1 MMRSKYAAPDT
12 KTYAELLFEYR
23 GKEYRVKRNPEY
35 TRQSLRQSRSGMTTE
50 KADAELIYPDGSTVS
65 GSSAVTKA
73 VTALI
78 GLDREQYIQVA
89 MLSQGEF
96 LKLLFAS
103 TQERST
109 VFRSIFRTE
118 NYLIL
123 QKRIK
128 DDLDAADRECSDCEK
143 GIDQYISGLSCKP
156 DSSYAQILSDI
167 RSEPRLFRTEEIC
180 EAIKKITEEDKAAKS
195 ETEKSLEK
203 IDKAIEETGVRLGK
217 AELRNKAAAQLAE
230 TEQLLK
236 KRLEDLSPYEEKFK
250 SAKAEYESCDDI
262 SAEISREKERLAD
275 YAELKK
281 TGAERDA
288 RQKLSERLNAETAA
302 AKKHSASLSDTLA
315 KYRSEAESLGS
326 AGENRQKLENTKSM
340 LNDRAAAL
348 SRLMTD
354 MRSLASMKGSLSEAQ
369 QSYVNAAQYSEQAQ
383 TRYAELEKLFLDE
396 QAGVLAAALKQGEKC
411 PVCGSTDHP
420 SPAVM
425 HKNAPSEQEL
435 KKAKLTAESAQT
447 KAADL
452 SRIAGEIKGRYEAL
466 NEAIKESSEKI
477 LGKLP
482 AKQIVPVLKEA
493 ADKTAAEIK
502 LTDEN
507 IAAEARRAKRKA
519 ELEKA
524 IPATEEELRRNDSAI
539 AENEKLCAA
548 ADAEIK
554 ALSASIEKI
563 TSALKFSS
571 EEEAATNINALE
583 KKKKSIQD
591 NYTASQAALDSC
603 KKAVHELTSSAE
615 TLKEQLKASENI
627 DLEEINEQ
635 RQQLFNEK
643 KTLTAENLETSSRLA
658 ANTSALKGI
667 AARSEKLAKSEER
680 YKWIKALYDTA
691 GGTISGKE
699 KITLETYIQTA
710 YFKKI
715 VDRANLRFMVMTDG
729 QYELK
734 RSTDDSNRQSKTGLE
749 LDVIDHYNGSVRSV
763 KTLSGGEA
771 FMASLSLALGLS
783 DEIQSS
789 AGGIQLDTMFVDEGF
804 GSLDEEALNQAVNAL
819 CRLSQNGRSVGIISH
834 VSELKDR
841 IDRQIIVTKDK
852 KAGCSHVK
860 VVC

>member
-288 RQKLSERLNAETAA
+288 RQKLSEHLNAETAA

-326 AGENRQKLENTKSM
+326 AGENRQKLENTRSM

-482 AKQIVPVLKEA
+482 AKQIVPALKEA

-507 IAAEARRAKRKA
+507 IAAE
-519 ELEKA
+519 
-524 IPATEEELRRNDSAI
+524 
-539 AENEKLCAA
+539 
-548 ADAEIK
+548 AEIK

-571 EEEAATNINALE
+571 EEEAAANINALE

-635 RQQLFNEK
+635 RHQLFNEK

>member
-35 TRQSLRQSRSGMTTE
+35 TRQSLRQSKSGMTTE

-180 EAIKKITEEDKAAKS
+180 EAIKKITEEDRAAKS

-383 TRYAELEKLFLDE
+383 THYAELEKLFLDE
-396 QAGVLAAALKQGEKC
+396 QAGVLAASLKQGEKC

-524 IPATEEELRRNDSAI
+524 IPAAEEELRRNDSAI

-571 EEEAATNINALE
+571 EEEAAANINALE

-627 DLEEINEQ
+627 DIEEINEQ

-658 ANTSALKGI
+658 SNTSALKGI

>member
-35 TRQSLRQSRSGMTTE
+35 TRQSLRQSKSGMTTE

-236 KRLEDLSPYEEKFK
+236 KRLEDLPPYEEKFK

-302 AKKHSASLSDTLA
+302 AKKHSAALSDTLA

-482 AKQIVPVLKEA
+482 AKQIVPALKEA

-507 IAAEARRAKRKA
+507 IATEARRAKRKA

-524 IPATEEELRRNDSAI
+524 IPAAEEELRRNDSAI

-548 ADAEIK
+548 ANAEIK
-554 ALSASIEKI
+554 ALSTSIEKI

-571 EEEAATNINALE
+571 EEEAAANINALE

-635 RQQLFNEK
+635 RQQLFSEK
-643 KTLTAENLETSSRLA
+643 KTLTAENLKTSSRLA
-658 ANTSALKGI
+658 SNTSALKGI

-680 YKWIKALYDTA
+680 YKCIKALYDTA

-710 YFKKI
+710 YFKKT

>member
-35 TRQSLRQSRSGMTTE
+35 TRQSLRQSKSGMTTE

-203 IDKAIEETGVRLGK
+203 LDKAIEETGVRLGK

-288 RQKLSERLNAETAA
+288 RQKLSEHLNAETAA
-302 AKKHSASLSDTLA
+302 AKKHSTSLSDTLA

-411 PVCGSTDHP
+411 PVCGSPDPP

-425 HKNAPSEQEL
+425 HKTAPSEQEL

-524 IPATEEELRRNDSAI
+524 IPAAEEELRRNDSAI

-571 EEEAATNINALE
+571 EEEAAANINALE

-658 ANTSALKGI
+658 SNTSALKGI

>member
-35 TRQSLRQSRSGMTTE
+35 TRQSLRQSKSGMTTE

-203 IDKAIEETGVRLGK
+203 LDKAIEETGVRLGK

-288 RQKLSERLNAETAA
+288 RQKLSEHLNAETAA
-302 AKKHSASLSDTLA
+302 AKKHSTSLSDTLA

-524 IPATEEELRRNDSAI
+524 IPAAEEELRRNDSAI

-571 EEEAATNINALE
+571 EEEAAANINALE

-658 ANTSALKGI
+658 SNTSALKGI

-680 YKWIKALYDTA
+680 YKWIKVLYDTA

-710 YFKKI
+710 YFKKT

>member
-35 TRQSLRQSRSGMTTE
+35 TRQSLRQSKSGMTTE

-203 IDKAIEETGVRLGK
+203 LDKAIEETGVRLGK

-288 RQKLSERLNAETAA
+288 RQKLSEHLNAETAA
-302 AKKHSASLSDTLA
+302 AKKHSTSLSDTLA

-524 IPATEEELRRNDSAI
+524 IPAAEEELRRNDSAI

-571 EEEAATNINALE
+571 EEEAAANINALE

-658 ANTSALKGI
+658 SNTSALKGI

>member
-35 TRQSLRQSRSGMTTE
+35 TRQSLRQSKSGMTTE

-203 IDKAIEETGVRLGK
+203 LDKAIEETGVRLGK

-302 AKKHSASLSDTLA
+302 AKKHSAALSDTLA

-447 KAADL
+447 KAAEL

-524 IPATEEELRRNDSAI
+524 IPAAEKELRRNDSAI

-571 EEEAATNINALE
+571 EEEAAANINALE

-658 ANTSALKGI
+658 SNTSALKGI

>member
-12 KTYAELLFEYR
+12 KTYAELLFEYH

-180 EAIKKITEEDKAAKS
+180 EAIKKITEEDKTAKS

-326 AGENRQKLENTKSM
+326 AGENRQKLENTRSM

-482 AKQIVPVLKEA
+482 AKQIVPALKEA

-524 IPATEEELRRNDSAI
+524 IPAAEEELRRNDSAI

-548 ADAEIK
+548 AEAEIK

-571 EEEAATNINALE
+571 EEEAAANINALE

-615 TLKEQLKASENI
+615 TLKEQLKASENT

-658 ANTSALKGI
+658 ANTSAMKGI

>member
-103 TQERST
+103 TQERSA

-128 DDLDAADRECSDCEK
+128 DDLDTAYRECSDCEK

-230 TEQLLK
+230 TEHLLK

-302 AKKHSASLSDTLA
+302 AKKNSASLSDTLA
-315 KYRSEAESLGS
+315 KYRAEAESLGS

-482 AKQIVPVLKEA
+482 AKQIVPALKEA

-524 IPATEEELRRNDSAI
+524 IPAAEEELRRNDSAI

-563 TSALKFSS
+563 TSALKFNS
-571 EEEAATNINALE
+571 EEEAAANINALE

>member
-236 KRLEDLSPYEEKFK
+236 KRLEDLPPYEEKFK

-315 KYRSEAESLGS
+315 KYRSEAESLGC
-326 AGENRQKLENTKSM
+326 AGENQQKLENTKSM

-482 AKQIVPVLKEA
+482 AKQIVPALKEA

-524 IPATEEELRRNDSAI
+524 IPAAEEELRRNDSAI

-571 EEEAATNINALE
+571 EEEAAANINALE

-615 TLKEQLKASENI
+615 TLKEQLKVSENI

-635 RQQLFNEK
+635 RQQLFNKK

-658 ANTSALKGI
+658 SNTSALKGI

>member
-180 EAIKKITEEDKAAKS
+180 EAIKNITEEDKAAKS

-281 TGAERDA
+281 TGAERGA

-302 AKKHSASLSDTLA
+302 AKKHSTSLSDTLA
-315 KYRSEAESLGS
+315 KYRAEAESLGS
-326 AGENRQKLENTKSM
+326 AGENRQKLENTRSM

-482 AKQIVPVLKEA
+482 AKQIVPALKEA

-524 IPATEEELRRNDSAI
+524 IPAAEEELRRNDSAI

-548 ADAEIK
+548 AEAEIK

-571 EEEAATNINALE
+571 EEEAAANINALE

-658 ANTSALKGI
+658 ANTSAMKGI

-749 LDVIDHYNGSVRSV
+749 LDVIDHYNGSVRNV

>member
-35 TRQSLRQSRSGMTTE
+35 TRQSLRQSKSGMTTE

-167 RSEPRLFRTEEIC
+167 GSEPRLFRTEEIC

-230 TEQLLK
+230 TEHLLK

-315 KYRSEAESLGS
+315 KYRSETESLGS

-482 AKQIVPVLKEA
+482 AKQIVPALKEA

-524 IPATEEELRRNDSAI
+524 IPAAEEELRRNDSAI

-571 EEEAATNINALE
+571 EEEAAANINALE

-635 RQQLFNEK
+635 RQQLFSEK

-658 ANTSALKGI
+658 SNTSALKGI

-710 YFKKI
+710 YFKKT

>member
-180 EAIKKITEEDKAAKS
+180 EEIKKITEEDKAAKS

-699 KITLETYIQTA
+699 KITLETYIQMA

>member
-35 TRQSLRQSRSGMTTE
+35 TRQSLRQSKSGMTTE

-302 AKKHSASLSDTLA
+302 AKKHSTALSDTLA

-452 SRIAGEIKGRYEAL
+452 SRIAGEIKGRYETL

-482 AKQIVPVLKEA
+482 AKQIVPALKEA
-493 ADKTAAEIK
+493 ADKTSAEIK

-524 IPATEEELRRNDSAI
+524 IPAAEEELRRNDSAI

-548 ADAEIK
+548 ANAEIK

-571 EEEAATNINALE
+571 EEEAAANINALE

-627 DLEEINEQ
+627 DLEEINKQ

-658 ANTSALKGI
+658 ANASALNGI

>member
-1 MMRSKYAAPDT
+1 MMRSKYAAPDA

-103 TQERST
+103 TQERSA

-180 EAIKKITEEDKAAKS
+180 EAIKKITEEDKTAKS

-315 KYRSEAESLGS
+315 KYRAEAESLGS
-326 AGENRQKLENTKSM
+326 AGENRQKLENTRSM

-482 AKQIVPVLKEA
+482 AKQIVPALKEA

-507 IAAEARRAKRKA
+507 IATEARRAKRKA

-524 IPATEEELRRNDSAI
+524 IPAAEEELRRNDSAI
-539 AENEKLCAA
+539 AENEKLCAT

-571 EEEAATNINALE
+571 EEEAAANINALE

-615 TLKEQLKASENI
+615 TLKEQLKASENT

-635 RQQLFNEK
+635 RHQLFNEK

-658 ANTSALKGI
+658 ANTSAMKGI

>member
-35 TRQSLRQSRSGMTTE
+35 TRQSLRQSKSGMTTE

-167 RSEPRLFRTEEIC
+167 GSEPRLFRTEEIC

-230 TEQLLK
+230 TEHLLK

-482 AKQIVPVLKEA
+482 AKQIVPALKEA

-524 IPATEEELRRNDSAI
+524 IPAAEEELRRNDSAI

-548 ADAEIK
+548 ANAEIK

-571 EEEAATNINALE
+571 EEEAAANINALE

-635 RQQLFNEK
+635 RQQLFSEK

-658 ANTSALKGI
+658 SNTSALKGI

>member
-180 EAIKKITEEDKAAKS
+180 EAIKNITEEDKAAKS

-302 AKKHSASLSDTLA
+302 AKKHSTSLSDTLA
-315 KYRSEAESLGS
+315 KYRAEAESLGS
-326 AGENRQKLENTKSM
+326 AGENRQKLENTRSM

-482 AKQIVPVLKEA
+482 AKQIVPALKEA

-524 IPATEEELRRNDSAI
+524 IPAAEEELRRNDSAI

-548 ADAEIK
+548 AEAEIK

-571 EEEAATNINALE
+571 EEEAAANINALE

-658 ANTSALKGI
+658 ANTSAMKGI

-749 LDVIDHYNGSVRSV
+749 LDVIDHYNGSVRNV

>member
-1 MMRSKYAAPDT
+1 MMRSKYAAPNT

-35 TRQSLRQSRSGMTTE
+35 TRQSLRQSKSGMTTE

-156 DSSYAQILSDI
+156 DSSYEQILSDI

-236 KRLEDLSPYEEKFK
+236 KRLEDLPPYEEKFK

-369 QSYVNAAQYSEQAQ
+369 QSYVNAVQYSEQAQ

-482 AKQIVPVLKEA
+482 AKQIVPALKEA

-524 IPATEEELRRNDSAI
+524 IPAAEEELRRNDSAI

-571 EEEAATNINALE
+571 EEEAAANINALE

-710 YFKKI
+710 YFKKT

-804 GSLDEEALNQAVNAL
+804 GSLDGEALNQAVNAL

>member
-128 DDLDAADRECSDCEK
+128 DDLDAAERECSDCEK

-156 DSSYAQILSDI
+156 DSSYAQTLSDI

-180 EAIKKITEEDKAAKS
+180 EAIKKITEEDRAAKS

-482 AKQIVPVLKEA
+482 AKQIIPALKEA

-524 IPATEEELRRNDSAI
+524 IPAAEEELRRNDSAI

-554 ALSASIEKI
+554 ALSTSIEKI

-571 EEEAATNINALE
+571 EEEAAANINALE

-658 ANTSALKGI
+658 SNTSALKGI

-710 YFKKI
+710 YFKKT

>member
-302 AKKHSASLSDTLA
+302 AKKHSAALSDTLA
-315 KYRSEAESLGS
+315 KYRLEAESLGS

-466 NEAIKESSEKI
+466 NEAIKELSEKI

-482 AKQIVPVLKEA
+482 AKQIVPALKEA

-524 IPATEEELRRNDSAI
+524 IPAAEEELRRNDSAI

-571 EEEAATNINALE
+571 EEEAAANINALE

-804 GSLDEEALNQAVNAL
+804 GSLDGEALNQAVNAL